1 MLDDSWQGSCTVH
14 ARDIQSEKIRF
25 LYAGSPFL
33 LAMGGMTAAMMVV
46 LHWNLVPRDGL
57 LAWLATMILV
67 LAGRGGLVVLFR
79 RLPDRNGALDVHWLW
94 RFRLGTLASGLTWG
108 VGAVLL
114 CQSGNPV
121 YEAFV
126 AFAMAGISA
135 AAITALAID
144 RLATLFFVIP
154 LLAPLS
160 VRFLLDPAEL
170 ALTMGLI
177 VLLFL
182 LILAVIAARIEA
194 YLEENVRLRLQAES
208 QKRQI
213 QTNELRWRFALE
225 GSGQGLWDW
234 EIEDWDRDT
243 DRVFYSPR
251 WKSMLG
257 YAEDQIGSTLAEWKS
272 RVHPEDL
279 ATVGGALKRHIDGE
293 SPFYETEHRVRCQN
307 GGYKWILDRGQV
319 IEQTSQGMPRRM
331 IGVHI
336 DVTERKQAEIELR
349 IAATV
354 FNAQEGILITD
365 ANQVI
370 LRVNQAFIKTTG
382 FASEEAIGQTPR
394 LLKSGRHGRDFYAT
408 MWSSIDATGS
418 WKGEIWNRRKNG
430 EVYPEWLGITALKG
444 DDGQVTHY
452 VATLHDIT
460 ERKAAEDAIQHL
472 AFYDAL
478 TALPN
483 RRLLLDRL
491 EHAMIVSERTQ
502 HVGALLFLD
511 LDRFKELN
519 DTYGHATGD
528 LLLQDVARRLQG
540 SVRDVDTVARLGGD
554 EFVVMLEDLG
564 EDADDVRN
572 VAAEIGAKILAAL
585 GEPYQLAE
593 HRHLSTPSIGV
604 ILFQG
609 RLASVDELLS
619 RADLAMYR
627 AKQSG
632 RNRVCFFDPSMQA
645 SVDARRALK
654 DDLSAGIAHGEFVL
668 RFQPRMDRVGR
679 LFGAEALLRWMHP
692 ERGMLIPSEFIPLAE
707 ESGLILALGD
717 WVLESACAQLQAWSR
732 HPDWARLTLAV
743 NISDRQFRDAN
754 FVERI
759 LAVLERTGID
769 PGLLDLELNESL
781 LLQNPKGTVA
791 RMDALKARGVRL
803 TLDCFGSERASLGA
817 LKNLPLDRL
826 KLDQSLV
833 RYLLSDPK
841 AAAITKSVIAL
852 GEALGFEV
860 TAVGVETEA
869 QRRFLEAH
877 ACPSFQGYLF
887 SQPLSLEELHAVR
900 RNGGVLQTG
909 L

>member
-1 MLDDSWQGSCTVH
+1 MH
-14 ARDIQSEKIRF
+14 ARDIQSEKVLF

-33 LAMGGMTAAMMVV
+33 LAVGGMTAVMMVV
-46 LHWNLVPRDGL
+46 LHWNLVPRNGL
-57 LAWLATMILV
+57 LIWLATMILG
-67 LAGRGGLVVLFR
+67 LLGRAGLVVFFR
-79 RLPDRNGALDVHWLW
+79 RLPEQDRALDAHWLW

-108 VGAVLL
+108 VGAVFL
-114 CQSGNPV
+114 CQSGDPV
-121 YEAFV
+121 YETFV

-144 RLATLFFVIP
+144 RVATLFFVIP

-160 VRFLLDPAEL
+160 ARFLLDPAEL

-182 LILAVIAARIEA
+182 LVLAVIATRIQA

-208 QKRQI
+208 QQRQI
-213 QTNELRWRFALE
+213 QTNELRWRFAIE

-234 EIEDWDRDT
+234 EIEDWDLDT
-243 DRVFYSPR
+243 GRVFYSPM
-251 WKSMLG
+251 WKAMLG
-257 YAEDQIGSTLAEWKS
+257 YAEDEIAPTLTEWKT

-279 ATVGGALKRHIDGE
+279 AAVHGVLMRHLDGE
-293 SPFYETEHRVRCQN
+293 SPFYESEHRMLCQD

-319 IEQTSQGMPRRM
+319 IEQTPEGMPRRM

-349 IAATV
+349 IAAAV

-370 LRVNQAFIKTTG
+370 LRVNQAFIETTG
-382 FASEEAIGQTPR
+382 YASEEVIGQTPR
-394 LLKSGRHGRDFYAT
+394 LLKSGRHDRDFYAA

-444 DDGQVTHY
+444 GDGQVTHY

-491 EHAMIVSERTQ
+491 EHAMIVSERTRQ
-502 HVGALLFLD
+502 VGALLFLD

-528 LLLQDVARRLQG
+528 LLLQDVARRLLG
-540 SVRDVDTVARLGGD
+540 AVRDVDTVARLGGD

-564 EDADDVRN
+564 ENTDDARN
-572 VAAEIGAKILAAL
+572 VAAEIGAKIRVEL

-632 RNRVCFFDPSMQA
+632 RNRLCFFDLSMQV

-654 DDLSAGIAHGEFVL
+654 DELRIGIGQGQFVL
-668 RFQPRMDRVGR
+668 HFQPRVDRVGR
-679 LFGAEALLRWMHP
+679 LFGAEALVRWTHP
-692 ERGMLIPSEFIPLAE
+692 ERGMLSPSEFIPLAE
-707 ESGLILALGD
+707 ESGLIQALGD

-732 HPDWARLTLAV
+732 HPDWVRLTLAV

-759 LAVLERTGID
+759 LALLERTGVD
-769 PGLLDLELNESL
+769 PSLLDLELNESL
-781 LLQNPKGTVA
+781 LLQNPKGIVA
-791 RMDALKARGVRL
+791 SLDALKAHGVRL
-803 TLDCFGSERASLGA
+803 TLDRFGSERSSLGV
-817 LKNLPLDRL
+817 LKHLPLDRL
-826 KLDQSLV
+826 KLDRSLV
-833 RYLLSDPK
+833 RDLPTDPK
-841 AAAITKSVIAL
+841 AAAIAKSVIAL
-852 GEALGFEV
+852 GDALGFEV

-869 QRRFLEAH
+869 ERRFLEAH

-887 SQPLSLEELHAVR
+887 SQALSSEELNSSLAAS
-900 RNGGVLQTG
+900 G
-909 L
+909 

>member
-1 MLDDSWQGSCTVH
+1 MH

-25 LYAGSPFL
+25 LYAGSL
-33 LAMGGMTAAMMVV
+33 LLLIVGAMTAVLMVV
-46 LHWNLVPRDGL
+46 LHWNLVPRASL
-57 LAWLATMILV
+57 LLWLAAMVMV
-67 LAGRGGLVVLFR
+67 LAGRAGLLVFFR
-79 RLPDRNGALDVHWLW
+79 RLPTRDEVLGAHWLW

-257 YAEDQIGSTLAEWKS
+257 FAEDQIGSTLAEWKS

-293 SPFYETEHRVRCQN
+293 SPFYETEHRIRCQD

-319 IEQTSQGMPRRM
+319 IEQTPPGMPRRM

-336 DVTERKQAEIELR
+336 D
-349 IAATV
+349 
-354 FNAQEGILITD
+354 
-365 ANQVI
+365 
-370 LRVNQAFIKTTG
+370 
-382 FASEEAIGQTPR
+382 
-394 LLKSGRHGRDFYAT
+394 
-408 MWSSIDATGS
+408 
-418 WKGEIWNRRKNG
+418 
-430 EVYPEWLGITALKG
+430 
-444 DDGQVTHY
+444 
-452 VATLHDIT
+452 
-460 ERKAAEDAIQHL
+460 
-472 AFYDAL
+472 
-478 TALPN
+478 
-483 RRLLLDRL
+483 
-491 EHAMIVSERTQ
+491 
-502 HVGALLFLD
+502 
-511 LDRFKELN
+511 
-519 DTYGHATGD
+519 
-528 LLLQDVARRLQG
+528 
-540 SVRDVDTVARLGGD
+540 
-554 EFVVMLEDLG
+554 
-564 EDADDVRN
+564 
-572 VAAEIGAKILAAL
+572 
-585 GEPYQLAE
+585 
-593 HRHLSTPSIGV
+593 
-604 ILFQG
+604 
-609 RLASVDELLS
+609 
-619 RADLAMYR
+619 
-627 AKQSG
+627 
-632 RNRVCFFDPSMQA
+632 
-645 SVDARRALK
+645 
-654 DDLSAGIAHGEFVL
+654 
-668 RFQPRMDRVGR
+668 
-679 LFGAEALLRWMHP
+679 
-692 ERGMLIPSEFIPLAE
+692 
-707 ESGLILALGD
+707 
-717 WVLESACAQLQAWSR
+717 
-732 HPDWARLTLAV
+732 
-743 NISDRQFRDAN
+743 ISDRQFRDAN

-781 LLQNPKGTVA
+781 LLQNPKGAVA
-791 RMDALKARGVRL
+791 RMDALKAQGVRL
-803 TLDCFGSERASLGA
+803 TLDRFGSERSSLGA

-826 KLDQSLV
+826 KLDRSLI
-833 RYLLSDPK
+833 RDLFADSR
-841 AAAITKSVIAL
+841 AAAIAKSVIAL
-852 GEALGFEV
+852 GDALGFEV